1 MSYNTARL
9 RVFYN
14 YADVKDWHDKT
25 PPIRGNKDN
34 VRPLGSRR
42 HWNMASI
49 SMDGDDVVFNYY
61 GEKAVIWHP
70 DDSLTIYF
78 PRYCTAYEP
87 DKMAH
92 FLPPNVGYEWDA
104 RRLVVHN
111 KWDGTRVVVERDKP
125 LHLKCVGVTDWNGRV
140 VRKFETQDVPVT
152 YRYVKRRG
160 AVSKIIKQ
168 KFQPFLDW
176 VELTAPFAG
185 KVMSDEHSHALYT
198 FFFSTSG
205 ITPQEWDEAQK
216 WYDNTNWDEPNR
228 NRKSA
233 FNTSYYAREAFPI
246 NGRNDYRTEGAHMG
260 GALALYEMM
269 LPENQ
274 DKWLTA
280 LQIIAGHSCS
290 RRWNVG
296 DVYYEV
302 NIKHVREYV
311 ERIVCVTCKGDVFDK
326 QQLARGVVPSKL
338 HTGLFKEMKFPYF
351 EKTDNVSDIS
361 V

>member
-14 YADVKDWHDKT
+14 YADVKDWHDQT

-42 HWNMASI
+42 HWQMASI
-49 SMDGDDVVFNYY
+49 SMAGDDVVFNYY
-61 GEKAVIWHP
+61 KEKAVVWHP
-70 DDSLTIYF
+70 DDSLTIYY
-78 PRYCTAYEP
+78 PYYCTAYEP

-92 FLPPNVGYEWDA
+92 FLPPRLHYEWDA
-104 RRLVVHN
+104 RRLIVRN
-111 KWDGTRVVVERDKP
+111 EWDNTRVVVTADKP
-125 LHLKCVGVTDWNGRV
+125 LHLKCVGVADWNGRV

-160 AVSKIIKQ
+160 AVSKIVKQ

-176 VELTAPFAG
+176 VELTIPFAG
-185 KVMSDEHSHALYT
+185 EVTSDEYNNSSNDLFCAVT
-198 FFFSTSG
+198 G
-205 ITPQEWDEAQK
+205 ISDQEWLDAQT
-216 WYDNTNWDEPNR
+216 WYDNTTWEAPNHD
-228 NRKSA
+228 RKTA
-233 FNTSYYAREAFPI
+233 FNVSYHARDAFPLA
-246 NGRNDYRTEGAHMG
+246 GRNDYRSVGVHAG

-269 LPENQ
+269 MPENQ
-274 DKWLTA
+274 DKWLPA
-280 LQIIAGHSCS
+280 LQIIAGHNCH
-290 RRWNVG
+290 RNWNRG

-302 NIKHVREYV
+302 RRADVVSYI
-311 ERIVCVTCKGDVFDK
+311 ERIVCVTCKGDVFEK
-326 QQLARGVVPSKL
+326 QQLERGVVPSKL
-338 HTGLFKEMKFPYF
+338 HAGFFKEMKFPYF